1 MLNKQYH
8 AQQSSIDFEHMRT
21 AILNVYDNVV
31 VTAMWCAL
39 GGTLYGGNNQITCG
53 RSLSCQESLGEGEHN
68 YMMQTCIFS
77 NACNTE
83 KLSIMLSREEHLC
96 DFLAVMTFK
105 RG

>member
-1 MLNKQYH
+1 MH
-8 AQQSSIDFEHMRT
+8 AQRSSVDFEHMRP

-31 VTAMWCAL
+31 VTAIWCAL
-39 GGTLYGGNNQITCG
+39 GWGHNQITCG
-53 RSLSCQESLGEGEHN
+53 RSLSWQESLGEGEHN